1 MPRCFPVLLT
11 TLWWSPTEGISAINS
26 NWKWPQEYST
36 LSLPTTK
43 AEKIQMKTTFL
54 LFISCISLTSA
65 SCENLAFHVLL
76 KALMLSK
83 SIFCT
88 LQWSESNNAKR
99 ANLVEKLLFDIQITL
114 LHRNSNNKCS
124 IFIYCSFL
132 GWMLT

>member
-11 TLWWSPTEGISAINS
+11 TLWWSPSEGISAINR

-36 LSLPTTK
+36 LTPK

-65 SCENLAFHVLL
+65 SCENLALHVLP

-99 ANLVEKLLFDIQITL
+99 ANLVAKLLFDIQITL
-114 LHRNSNNKCS
+114 LHGNSNDKCS
-124 IFIYCSFL
+124 IFIYCGFL